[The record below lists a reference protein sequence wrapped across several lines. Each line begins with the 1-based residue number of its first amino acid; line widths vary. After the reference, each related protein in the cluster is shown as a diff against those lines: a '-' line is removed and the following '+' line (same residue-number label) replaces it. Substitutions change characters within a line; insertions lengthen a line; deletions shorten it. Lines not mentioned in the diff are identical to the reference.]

1 MLNIESENGTSLD
14 NQIENADQSDDER
27 IDSADEHTGVFDFT
41 HVHAIARIAM
51 YDDLRSAP
59 RVTEIKP
66 APTAEYIR
74 ASCFNHLRAGAR
86 SRRDYPLHSRA
97 RSQREFHPRAIR

>member
-59 RVTEIKP
+59 RVTEI
-66 APTAEYIR
+66 
-74 ASCFNHLRAGAR
+74 
-86 SRRDYPLHSRA
+86 
-97 RSQREFHPRAIR
+97 